1 MPKFT
6 WIDEEIVLDFE
17 VPKLLKNTIEEI
29 EQADIMQDKA
39 EYNILSDTIDV
50 LSKNF
55 CSAKILTQKQWD
67 TICQKYPMV
76 L

>member
-1 MPKFT
+1 MSKFT
-6 WIDEEIVLDFE
+6 WIDETIIVDFE
-17 VPKLLKNTIEEI
+17 IPKVLKNTIEEI
-29 EQADIMQDKA
+29 EQADIMQNRA

-50 LSKNF
+50 LCKNY

-76 L
+76 